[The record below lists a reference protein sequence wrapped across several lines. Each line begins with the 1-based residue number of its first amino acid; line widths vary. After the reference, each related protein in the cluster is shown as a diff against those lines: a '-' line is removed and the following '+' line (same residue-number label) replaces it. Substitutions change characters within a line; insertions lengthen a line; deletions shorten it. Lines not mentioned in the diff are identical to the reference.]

1 MVCSKPVKAV
11 FRGLKNQMH
20 VNDYWR
26 RIIGEIIALKGSDS
40 MGDSLVGGGGG
51 SEPCL
56 GELGG
61 GEVQVREVALRKVV
75 STGDLQ
81 SELDTSFDEKVRG
94 LASAVRT
101 QSMKAPTSNFLTVPG
116 GHSKTRS
123 ASVDSGEARLEE
135 LNEDTIT
142 SLRQFLQSAKLP
154 SHPHTSG
161 WVENNMGGGPVVVGG
176 VPDGPEDSGPP
187 TRQISRESSLSSAQQ
202 AEARRRVVGAGRSST
217 VRRNSVRSTVS
228 RQSTRSGASG
238 QGGPIGALLEQTTLG
253 EFLTAVENV
262 RKKSQMEVRQESGAG
277 SRRGSA
283 AVARNTAGETAGLPA
298 QLAGLFGNSSSSGI
312 AATTNGDIA
321 MVESG
326 EQRRDS
332 ATQQV

>member
-1 MVCSKPVKAV
+1 MCSKPVKAV

-61 GEVQVREVALRKVV
+61 GEEQVREVALRKVV

-94 LASAVRT
+94 LASAART
-101 QSMKAPTSNFLTVPG
+101 QSLKAPTSNFLTVPG

-123 ASVDSGEARLEE
+123 ASGESGEARLEE

-154 SHPHTSG
+154 SHPHTGG

-176 VPDGPEDSGPP
+176 VPDSGPP

-202 AEARRRVVGAGRSST
+202 AEARRRVAGAGRSST

-262 RKKSQMEVRQESGAG
+262 RKKSQLEVRQETGAG

-312 AATTNGDIA
+312 AATANGDIA

-326 EQRRDS
+326 EQRGDS